1 VRASSGIRAR
11 VLLMCILCFKYKF
24 WELVTFY
31 GFSYEFWRA
40 ILMNLNFS
48 RVGIFIEMTINII
61 ISFIIYF

>member
-1 VRASSGIRAR
+1 MRASSGIRAR

-40 ILMNLNFS
+40 ILMNLNFPAL
-48 RVGIFIEMTINII
+48 GFL
-61 ISFIIYF
+61 